1 MKYYIERKLVL
12 PANHD
17 RGTVTEWRKVTVNT
31 TTIPMEFL
39 NRDDGYRHMSRIDTP
54 GQYRLV
60 DENGKD
66 CAGLLVTS
74 WKGAA

>member
-1 MKYYIERKLVL
+1 MRYFIERKLVL

-17 RGTVTEWRKVTVNT
+17 RGPVTEWRKVCVNT
-31 TTIPMEFL
+31 TCIPMEFSD
-39 NRDDGYRHMSRIDTP
+39 RQRAYVHMSRIDTP

-66 CAGLLVTS
+66 CAGLIIVGR
-74 WKGAA
+74 KVA